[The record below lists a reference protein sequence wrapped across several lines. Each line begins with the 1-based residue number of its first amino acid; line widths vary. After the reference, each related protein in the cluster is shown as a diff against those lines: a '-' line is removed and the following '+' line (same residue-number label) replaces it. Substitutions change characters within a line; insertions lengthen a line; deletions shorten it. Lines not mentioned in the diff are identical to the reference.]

1 MILSPP
7 NVSASNLIQPSGPLS
22 LCEPPPLP
30 RLDVQG
36 DDAAVPLE
44 PVLPTFLDLFIGVI
58 LLLCR
63 PPVLLT
69 AAPIAH
75 DGKSGFGQ
83 RKSLAEVRRD
93 IQLLPSKSDLSLA
106 CCVALFPEELRLFD

>member
-44 PVLPTFLDLFIGVI
+44 PVLATHPTLLDLFIGVI
-58 LLLCR
+58 LLLC
-63 PPVLLT
+63 PVLLT

-75 DGKSGFGQ
+75 DGKSGFCQ
-83 RKSLAEVRRD
+83 RDRENHEVRRD
-93 IQLLPSKSDLSLA
+93 IQLLPSKSTLSLA
-106 CCVALFPEELRLFD
+106 CC